1 MKQFTRANLVLEH
14 KNLSFLQT
22 SFLDYITPLCLYI
35 EPLYTSEYN
44 KNVHLLGS
52 ANDWDS
58 NGGENTHTLI
68 HKTFNIKLLRK
79 WIWKGCHTSHCAR
92 G

>member
-1 MKQFTRANLVLEH
+1 MKQFTRTNLVLEH

-35 EPLYTSEYN
+35 ELLYTREYD
-44 KNVHLLGS
+44 KNVHLLRS

-58 NGGENTHTLI
+58 NVGETH
-68 HKTFNIKLLRK
+68 K
-79 WIWKGCHTSHCAR
+79 HTHSKNLQQKIGQKMDLER
-92 G
+92 LSY